1 MASKFFI
8 SDRNFILLTPV
19 IQMIISAA
27 APLPKPHH
35 SNHLFTCTTE
45 SSAGNDNTDDED
57 DNCWMYL
64 KVPRVMKPKPSD
76 YKAEVGRR
84 WDHFVTS
91 STSPTSIPQRRQPK
105 AWLIAKLGKWLDNY
119 PINDPNDVLFLTKA
133 AKDVTAGSMLVFNS
147 KKAEKMLLEGS
158 WTGTEPHLWFG
169 GQQ

>member
-1 MASKFFI
+1 MLDVFEGPS
-8 SDRNFILLTPV
+8 S
-19 IQMIISAA
+19 
-27 APLPKPHH
+27 HE
-35 SNHLFTCTTE
+35 TE
-45 SSAGNDNTDDED
+45 T
-57 DNCWMYL
+57 
-64 KVPRVMKPKPSD
+64 SD
-76 YKAEVGRR
+76 YKAEVVRC

-105 AWLIAKLGKWLDNY
+105 AWLIAKLGELLDDY

-147 KKAEKMLLEGS
+147 KKAEKVLLEES